1 MRAALVNEDAMPEPQ
16 LIMLDVDACEP
27 SDWNPNVEDLATFN
41 ELVENIR
48 QVGMVD
54 PIQVVS
60 LGDDK
65 YRIVGGEHRWKAARL
80 AGLEVLFRLLRE
92 ELAVKESTRGMR
104 TCFPA
109 TIFASPVFAARRAGF
124 GVVFADIELPSM
136 CITPATLDVAYSRD
150 PFDVLVVY
158 WPPRLLAAR

>member
-1 MRAALVNEDAMPEPQ
+1 MMTALMNDDAMTEPQ

-54 PIQVVS
+54 PIQVVP

-65 YRIVGGEHRWKAARL
+65 YRIVGGEHRWKASRL
-80 AGLEVLFRLLRE
+80 AGLERIPAVVLPDWDE
-92 ELAVKESTRGMR
+92 DVQKVQTVKLNVIRGR
-104 TCFPA
+104 FDPKR
-109 TIFASPVFAARRAGF
+109 FAALWN
-124 GVVFADIELPSM
+124 ELEAKYGR
-136 CITPATLDVAYSRD
+136 PALM
-150 PFDVLVVY
+150 
-158 WPPRLLAAR
+158 